1 MKRTV
6 SIALAAALGT
16 LTAQAY
22 IGLATTNL
30 KTLAVT
36 DDTGALVVLSSAEG
50 SYGNVPG
57 NTKAALFDGVR
68 DGQFCFDPESSG
80 PHWGGYELTTPM
92 TVTRVRF
99 WGRGGNSDINTRRA
113 VGSRFQGANS
123 ADFTDAVTLYTV
135 PDSYTA
141 AELRAGQDGF
151 VTDLALLGQ
160 TFTYLRVIGD
170 CGGNFQEVEFYGVSA
185 DTLAAAAAPA
195 AGPAWAETPFD
206 LINGRLNY
214 GFTAQADACLHRL
227 DYRYTGE
234 EAWTTLAEHWFLD
247 EGTAVRSAAATYF
260 VRDAEVRLVAVN
272 LAGETAG
279 DAKTVPFRT
288 RLAGTIIGTNGSY
301 NDGVNTKEKAFDG
314 DMSTYY
320 DGKTETDWMGL
331 DLGEA
336 RRVGGVRIVARDG
349 QEHRTKSIP
358 VEISDTANFA
368 EKTVLARLPDEN
380 GDSTRAVEYSTAN
393 DSFTAGTARY
403 VRICPVW
410 GNLAEVEFLPAD
422 ATPNVAP
429 RNVTVAPDDDGA
441 PVFSWERPDVP
452 CNTIRVTRSAA
463 AGGGTGDVVMSV
475 DLRGDA
481 TGWTDETAVSGVT
494 YFYTFQSVNTVDG
507 TDYPGACVEMT
518 YVPAKRLALTTAKP
532 IWYYVAPSNW
542 SGDGRRIVDGDT
554 QTAPDVGNKKY
565 EDTSDDTVKVGV
577 DLGSAYSIGRFA
589 FYPRPGWEGRANGV
603 ILYGSNDAS
612 DIAGFSWCADP
623 TAISAASAVSA
634 RQWYTFETTSRE
646 AYRFIYFSRPEGDFF
661 GNIAELKL
669 YGWTADD
676 VAAVLTE
683 PKDAAAAWKGS
694 RVRLSW
700 EPVAAAAS
708 YRVERRVEDGEWT
721 TVSEDGLTDCA
732 LTDEPPHPARETYF
746 YRVAAVGANGDLA
759 FTLPFAPGGEPAP
772 HGFRVIV
779 K

>member
-57 NTKAALFDGVR
+57 NTKAALFDGVI
-68 DGQFCFDPESSG
+68 DEQFCFDPESSG

-113 VGSRFQGANS
+113 VGSRFEGANS
-123 ADFTDAVTLYTV
+123 ADFSDAVTLYTV
-135 PDSYTA
+135 PNSYTA
-141 AELRAGQDGF
+141 AELRAGQDGY
-151 VTDLALLGQ
+151 VTDLALLGR
-160 TFTYLRVIGD
+160 TFKYLRVIGD

-247 EGTAVRSAAATYF
+247 EGAAVRSAAATYF
-260 VRDAEVRLVAVN
+260 VRAAEVRLVAVN

-301 NDGVNTKEKAFDG
+301 DGVSTKEKAFDG

-320 DGKTETDWMGL
+320 DGATATDWMGL

-336 RRVGGVRIVARDG
+336 RGVGGVRIVARAG
-349 QEHRTKSIP
+349 QEYRTKRIP
-358 VEISDTANFA
+358 VEISDTPDFA

-380 GDSTRAVEYSTAN
+380 GDSTRAVEYSTTN
-393 DSFTAGTARY
+393 GSFTVGTARY
-403 VRICPVW
+403 VRIRPVW
-410 GNLAEVEFLPAD
+410 GNLAEVEFLSAD
-422 ATPNVAP
+422 ATPNAAP

-463 AGGGTGDVVMSV
+463 VGGGTGDVVMSV

-518 YVPAKRLALTTAKP
+518 YVPAKRLALTKDMA
-532 IWYYVAPSNW
+532 IWYYHAPWGGYN
-542 SGDGRRIVDGDT
+542 GTALVDGDT
-554 QTAPDVGNKKY
+554 ATFPDLGNRSNV
-565 EDTSDDTVKVGV
+565 DNGDVRTGV
-577 DLGSAYSIGRFA
+577 ALGSAYSIVRFQI
-589 FYPRPGWEGRANGV
+589 FPRNDSGNRGRANGAV
-603 ILYGSNDAS
+603 LYGSNDDV
-612 DIAGFSWCADP
+612 DISQKEG
-623 TAISAASAVSA
+623 TAIADAISGVEENV
-634 RQWYTFETTSRE
+634 WYTFETTSRE

-721 TVSEDGLTDCA
+721 KVADGLTDGT

-772 HGFRVIV
+772 RGFRVIV